1 MVYSLLQEVLAAR
14 KGREDWMQ
22 ILVIVAMAIIY
33 GISAIFK
40 SKSNKAEEEKEKQQQ
55 QKRAAGPGRRVRP
68 EEVQPADVKVK
79 RVGPEPVAKRV
90 EVKREKAAGEVK
102 ADYVKTQELSQPKRR
117 IAPEI
122 GKLLEFTSMAM
133 ETVEEIVSETAEE
146 LPEFTGGA
154 VKPLEK
160 KYAVVPKQ
168 KARLE
173 KVEKPLIDF
182 TERNILRSAILHY
195 EILGK
200 PLALR
205 EPRKF

>member
-1 MVYSLLQEVLAAR
+1 MSYLPLQEVLAAR
-14 KGREDWMQ
+14 KDGRDWMQ
-22 ILVIVAMAIIY
+22 VLVIVAMVIIY

-40 SKSNKAEEEKEKQQQ
+40 SRANKTEEEKEKQQQ
-55 QKRAAGPGRRVRP
+55 QKGGTVPGRKVRP
-68 EEVQPADVKVK
+68 QVQSQRIK

-90 EVKREKAAGEVK
+90 EVKREKAVEEAE
-102 ADYVKTQELSQPKRR
+102 ADYVKTQELSQPKRQ
-117 IAPEI
+117 IAPKI
-122 GKLLEFTSMAM
+122 GKLLEFTSRAM

-146 LPEFTGGA
+146 LPEVT
-154 VKPLEK
+154 VKTVKQLEK

-173 KVEKPLIDF
+173 KVEKSLIDF

-205 EPRKF
+205 KPREF

>member
-1 MVYSLLQEVLAAR
+1 
-14 KGREDWMQ
+14 MQ
-22 ILVIVAMAIIY
+22 VLVIVAMVIIY
-33 GISAIFK
+33 GISAIVK
-40 SKSNKAEEEKEKQQQ
+40 SRANKAEEEKEKQQQ
-55 QKRAAGPGRRVRP
+55 QKGGTGAAKKVRP
-68 EEVQPADVKVK
+68 QVQSQRVK

-90 EVKREKAAGEVK
+90 EVKREKAVGEAK
-102 ADYVKTQELSQPKRR
+102 ADYVKTQELSQPKRQ
-117 IAPEI
+117 IAPKI
-122 GKLLEFTSMAM
+122 GKLLEFTGMAM
-133 ETVEEIVSETAEE
+133 EAVEEIVSETAEE
-146 LPEFTGGA
+146 LPEVTGKT
-154 VKPLEK
+154 VRKLEK

-205 EPRKF
+205 EPREF

>member
-1 MVYSLLQEVLAAR
+1 
-14 KGREDWMQ
+14 MQ
-22 ILVIVAMAIIY
+22 VLVIVATVIIY
-33 GISAIFK
+33 GISAILK

-55 QKRAAGPGRRVRP
+55 QKRAAGPGRGVRP

-79 RVGPEPVAKRV
+79 RVGPQPAAKRV
-90 EVKREKAAGEVK
+90 EVKREKAAGEAK

-117 IAPEI
+117 IAPKI
-122 GKLLEFTSMAM
+122 GKLLEFTGMAV
-133 ETVEEIVSETAEE
+133 EAVEEIVSETAEE
-146 LPEFTGGA
+146 LPEVTGKT
-154 VKPLEK
+154 VRKLEK

-205 EPRKF
+205 KPREF

>member
-1 MVYSLLQEVLAAR
+1 
-14 KGREDWMQ
+14 MQ
-22 ILVIVAMAIIY
+22 VLVIVAMVIIY
-33 GISAIFK
+33 GISAIVK
-40 SKSNKAEEEKEKQQQ
+40 SRANKAEEEKEKQQQ
-55 QKRAAGPGRRVRP
+55 QKGVAGPGKRVRP
-68 EEVQPADVKVK
+68 EEVQPQRVKAI
-79 RVGPEPVAKRV
+79 RPQPIPVAKRV
-90 EVKREKAAGEVK
+90 EVKREKAVGEAK

-117 IAPEI
+117 IAPKI

-146 LPEFTGGA
+146 LPEVTGKT
-154 VKPLEK
+154 VRKLEK

-205 EPRKF
+205 EPREF

>member
-1 MVYSLLQEVLAAR
+1 MNYSPLQEVLAAR
-14 KGREDWMQ
+14 KGGRDWMQ
-22 ILVIVAMAIIY
+22 VLVIVAVTIVY
-33 GISAIFK
+33 GISAIVK
-40 SKSNKAEEEKEKQQQ
+40 SRANKAEEEKQQQ
-55 QKRAAGPGRRVRP
+55 QKGGTGAAKKVRP
-68 EEVQPADVKVK
+68 QVQSQRIK

-90 EVKREKAAGEVK
+90 ELKREKAAGEAK

-117 IAPEI
+117 IAPKI
-122 GKLLEFTSMAM
+122 GKLLEFTGMAV
-133 ETVEEIVSETAEE
+133 EAVEEIVSETAEE
-146 LPEFTGGA
+146 LPEVTGKT
-154 VKPLEK
+154 VRKLEK

-205 EPRKF
+205 KPREF

>member
-1 MVYSLLQEVLAAR
+1 
-14 KGREDWMQ
+14 MQ
-22 ILVIVAMAIIY
+22 VLVIVAVTIVY
-33 GISAIFK
+33 GISAIVK
-40 SKSNKAEEEKEKQQQ
+40 SRANKAEEEKQQQ
-55 QKRAAGPGRRVRP
+55 QKGGTGAAKKVRP
-68 EEVQPADVKVK
+68 QVQSQRIK

-90 EVKREKAAGEVK
+90 ELKREKAAGEAK

-117 IAPEI
+117 IAPKI
-122 GKLLEFTSMAM
+122 GKLLEFTGMAV
-133 ETVEEIVSETAEE
+133 EAVEEIVSETAEE
-146 LPEFTGGA
+146 LPEVTGKT
-154 VKPLEK
+154 VRKLEK

-205 EPRKF
+205 KPREF

>member
-1 MVYSLLQEVLAAR
+1 
-14 KGREDWMQ
+14 MQ
-22 ILVIVAMAIIY
+22 VLVIVAMVIIY

-55 QKRAAGPGRRVRP
+55 QKGGTGAAKKVRP
-68 EEVQPADVKVK
+68 QVQSQRIK

-90 EVKREKAAGEVK
+90 ELKREKAAGEAK

-117 IAPEI
+117 IAPKI
-122 GKLLEFTSMAM
+122 GKLLEFTGMAM
-133 ETVEEIVSETAEE
+133 EAVEEIVSETAEE
-146 LPEFTGGA
+146 LPEVTGKT
-154 VKPLEK
+154 VRKLEK

-205 EPRKF
+205 KPREF